1 MAKVD
6 LAKVFDEATNTINEM
21 VEKHPFQDQ
30 TALLGFYVATI
41 LGKYHVA
48 LKEALKEYDIE
59 I

>member
-6 LAKVFDEATNTINEM
+6 IEKIWEETTDTLNEA

-30 TALLGFYVATI
+30 TALLAVYVSTFI
-41 LGKYHVA
+41 GKYHAA

>member
-6 LAKVFDEATNTINEM
+6 MQKIIEETTDTLNEL
-21 VEKHPFQDQ
+21 VEKQPFQEQ
-30 TALLGFYVATI
+30 TALIATYVST
-41 LGKYHVA
+41 LWGKYHAA

>member
-6 LAKVFDEATNTINEM
+6 IEKIWEETTDTLNEM

-30 TALLGFYVATI
+30 TSLLGFYVSTL
-41 LGKYHVA
+41 LGKYHAA
-48 LKEALKEYDIE
+48 LKEAFKEYDIE

>member
-6 LAKVFDEATNTINEM
+6 IEKIFEETTDTLNEM
-21 VEKHPFQDQ
+21 VEKHPFKDQ
-30 TALLGFYVATI
+30 TTLLGFYVSTL
-41 LGKYHVA
+41 LGKYHST

>member
-6 LAKVFDEATNTINEM
+6 IEKIWADTTDTLNEM
-21 VEKHPFQDQ
+21 VEKQPFQDQ
-30 TALLGFYVATI
+30 TALIAVYVST
-41 LGKYHVA
+41 LFGKYHAA

>member
-6 LAKVFDEATNTINEM
+6 IEKIWEETTDTLNVL

-30 TALLGFYVATI
+30 TALIAFYVSTL
-41 LGKYHVA
+41 LGKYHAA